1 MSAEGVVIS
10 PLVTEKGTI
19 VGEKSNQVVFRIRP
33 GTSKDKIRSVIEDLF
48 KVSVVKVRTANFLG
62 KERRRGRTSGRRPNW
77 KKAYITLKEGDRIE
91 IFEGL

>member
-1 MSAEGVVIS
+1 MSAEGMVIS

-19 VGEKSNQVVFRIRP
+19 VGEQSNQVIFRIRP
-33 GTSKDKIRSVIEDLF
+33 GASKDQIREVIEDMF
-48 KVSVVKVRTANFLG
+48 KVAVVKVRTANFLG
-62 KERRRGRTSGRRPNW
+62 KERRRGRTTGRRPNW

>member
-19 VGEKSNQVVFRIRP
+19 VGETGNQVVFRIRP
-33 GTSKDKIRSVIEDLF
+33 GASKHQIRDVIEDLF
-48 KVSVVKVRTANFLG
+48 KVTVVKVRTANFLG
-62 KERRRGRTSGRRPNW
+62 KQRRRGRTTGQRPNW
-77 KKAYITLKEGDRIE
+77 KKAYITLKKGDRIE

>member
-1 MSAEGVVIS
+1 MSAESVVIS
-10 PLVTEKGTI
+10 PLVTEKGTV

-33 GTSKDKIRSVIEDLF
+33 NASKAQIRGVIEDSF
-48 KVSVVKVRTANFLG
+48 KVTVVKIRTANFLG
-62 KERRRGRTSGRRPNW
+62 KQRRRGRTLGHRPNW